1 MSVKHQ
7 RVKFWLLKTNLKAL
21 AKKKKRKAKCGEKMS
36 GKKKE
41 MVRKKRVC
49 RKSEETLVIL
59 HMLIF
64 LICL

>member
-1 MSVKHQ
+1 LSNKKKIESFV
-7 RVKFWLLKTNLKAL
+7 T
-21 AKKKKRKAKCGEKMS
+21 KKKRKAKCGEKMS

>member
-1 MSVKHQ
+1 
-7 RVKFWLLKTNLKAL
+7 L

>member
-21 AKKKKRKAKCGEKMS
+21 AKKKRKAKYGEKMS

>member
-1 MSVKHQ
+1 
-7 RVKFWLLKTNLKAL
+7 
-21 AKKKKRKAKCGEKMS
+21 MS

>member
-21 AKKKKRKAKCGEKMS
+21 AKKKRKAKCGEKMS